1 MRSLKVLL
9 NLFLFVTA
17 LIASQAQ
24 DDGGYASTVRW
35 YYSACED
42 RMVVDLQG
50 KMQAGYDLYY
60 QAFDRFGGLGDPLTE
75 LTRVDVD
82 GDYAVSQAVHWLND
96 ATRALG
102 TPISVVFRIAQESD
116 PDSTL
121 FQEPSDD
128 FLGECHEPGETLI
141 VTDEMSVPED
151 MISSANVFR
160 PDGAYLNPVYR
171 RPLEHLVHI
180 GARPS
185 ETDNRDRT
193 ANPGVIFA
201 GCLDAQ
207 GADPGL
213 IYDTDELK
221 IFWSWF
227 ATTRDQVQDHINSAQ
242 YVVKIDTQPIPS
254 VQTSEIKRMP
264 GDPNYWVFY
273 TVSLGD
279 KWRPGGYV
287 ISFVVTWSNP
297 ITDGYDDFGPGTVNE
312 RLESGCRYAIRKN
325 PYGLDIMPERPKYPL
340 DTFPWTGLEE

>member
-141 VTDEMSVPED
+141 VTEEMSVPED

-242 YVVKIDTQPIPS
+242 YLVKIDTQPIPDF
-254 VQTSEIKRMP
+254 QISEPKRIP

-297 ITDGYDDFGPGTVNE
+297 ITDGYDDFGPGTANE